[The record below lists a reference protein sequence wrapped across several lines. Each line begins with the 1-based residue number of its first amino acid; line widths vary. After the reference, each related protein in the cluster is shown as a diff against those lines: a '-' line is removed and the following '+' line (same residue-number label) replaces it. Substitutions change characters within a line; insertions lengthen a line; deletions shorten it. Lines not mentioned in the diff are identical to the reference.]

1 MAQKWIQMSNH
12 NRLQAEDGTANRWQ
26 EGWRV
31 NEEPFPRL
39 TIWINC
45 FFMEEKKKKDVTAYI
60 RGSFV
65 YGIMDP
71 EGDSIPKIQLV

>member
-1 MAQKWIQMSNH
+1 
-12 NRLQAEDGTANRWQ
+12 
-26 EGWRV
+26 
-31 NEEPFPRL
+31 
-39 TIWINC
+39 
-45 FFMEEKKKKDVTAYI
+45 MEEKKKKDVTAYI

>member
-1 MAQKWIQMSNH
+1 MA
-12 NRLQAEDGTANRWQ
+12 LQIADRRDDGSMKSPSLDYLFGLTASLWK
-26 EGWRV
+26 
-31 NEEPFPRL
+31 
-39 TIWINC
+39 
-45 FFMEEKKKKDVTAYI
+45 KKKKDVTAYI